1 MFDPTNKKTKTNCV
15 SYEEDS
21 TNDTI
26 STSYAH
32 LLVLTNKLSLIVS
45 LNAADT
51 VSEDVP
57 FSATVLILN
66 LIGRPSSRPS
76 TKA

>member
-21 TNDTI
+21 TDDTI

-32 LLVLTNKLSLIVS
+32 LLVPYQQAFFDCVVK
-45 LNAADT
+45 
-51 VSEDVP
+51 
-57 FSATVLILN
+57 
-66 LIGRPSSRPS
+66 RC
-76 TKA
+76 